1 LTLSEYSFKSEK
13 SNDVGDKKKLSYV
26 KYDPLPAWN
35 NCKYIPEPFR
45 HKYEICYWRIGDYGV
60 TKAKSYYFTPKVSF
74 INLNM
79 LIGAKRPRFLLSQST
94 FIYR

>member
-13 SNDVGDKKKLSYV
+13 SNDEGDKKKLKYIR
-26 KYDPLPAWN
+26 YDPLPVWN

-60 TKAKSYYFTPKVSF
+60 TKAKSYYFTPKVSLT
-74 INLNM
+74 ISYI
-79 LIGAKRPRFLLSQST
+79 LIVVNRPRFLLSKST
-94 FIYR
+94 FIYG